1 MALLGPDFEAVEDGG
16 FWAVARRDFAPL
28 AACSGHPDETIE
40 DRTGVPCGTPT
51 LLAVLLNAQCRFKAR
66 PKRIISLPDGGKVI
80 DLLLVEL
87 RRRQGLSLSL
97 SGQALSPQKP
107 RPRHKKGDPVAK
119 EAFKTKS

>member
-97 SGQALSPQKP
+97 SGQALTASHRRGRRRARG
-107 RPRHKKGDPVAK
+107 RPNLADPFA
-119 EAFKTKS
+119 AD

>member
-28 AACSGHPDETIE
+28 AACSGHPAETIE

-97 SGQALSPQKP
+97 SGQALTVLWGYS
-107 RPRHKKGDPVAK
+107 RTA
-119 EAFKTKS
+119 E